1 MLCGVLIVPVSVW
14 GYFAL
19 SAVAY
24 LLHLDSLMHHALTAW
39 LFMGVVLCLAATVA
53 RRGIARGWNTP
64 VTLRNSWIVAVVLL
78 LFTLATLANAWGAR
92 ARPRSVHRA
101 VLANARLLATAAD
114 QYFLDHNVTHCTYSD
129 LVGTDKYVKVIHK
142 VMDETYPPSY
152 AKAGVITITG
162 VAGARTITYAP

>member
-1 MLCGVLIVPVSVW
+1 
-14 GYFAL
+14 
-19 SAVAY
+19 
-24 LLHLDSLMHHALTAW
+24 
-39 LFMGVVLCLAATVA
+39 
-53 RRGIARGWNTP
+53 
-64 VTLRNSWIVAVVLL
+64 
-78 LFTLATLANAWGAR
+78 
-92 ARPRSVHRA
+92 

-114 QYFLDHNVTHCTYSD
+114 QYFIDHNVTNCTFSD